1 MVNDQSMVK
10 EAIKYAQEKGK
21 KLIEISNWYINKL
34 YYKHT
39 VKTDL
44 GIEEF
49 LGYFKYADEVICNAF
64 HGLCFSVIFKKEF
77 FLFLR
82 DDRDYRMQN
91 ITDALGLSSRL
102 IYWNNRNIQMDLPK
116 INYDEVYSHLNLHR
130 KRSLDFINNN
140 IVT

>member
-10 EAIKYAQEKGK
+10 EALKYAQTKGK
-21 KLIEISNWYINKL
+21 KLIEISNWYVNKL

-82 DDRDYRMQN
+82 DDTDYRMQN
-91 ITDALGLSSRL
+91 ITNALELSSRL
-102 IYWNNRNIQMDLPK
+102 IYWNNRHIPTNLPM

-130 KRSLDFINNN
+130 KRSIGFINNN
-140 IVT
+140 IIT